1 MFSARRRRENFQ
13 KRNVLKC
20 FPFRNRVSVPK
31 IFACGGPIWFPV
43 SQDLLKINNY
53 YDSVSFTSWTQLAT
67 QITNRDPRQSC
78 FCVPVHSVEHF
89 LLVFCFFLSRSIV
102 CSFIWSFT
110 KPRGRRNPAKKVRL
124 TSPEWVIIHVSWK
137 CFSIF
142 RHVFAVQSLSE
153 VGLLKLMQNR
163 FQTFNSEFK

>member
-1 MFSARRRRENFQ
+1 MFFSAPQARKISKTERFEVFSLQKSRFRTKNFRLRR
-13 KRNVLKC
+13 
-20 FPFRNRVSVPK
+20 
-31 IFACGGPIWFPV
+31 PIWFPV
-43 SQDLLKINNY
+43 SQDLLRINNY

-110 KPRGRRNPAKKVRL
+110 KPRGRRNPAKKVWL
-124 TSPEWVIIHVSWK
+124 TSPEWVIIP
-137 CFSIF
+137 CFLK
-142 RHVFAVQSLSE
+142 VFL
-153 VGLLKLMQNR
+153 N
-163 FQTFNSEFK
+163 FQTCFRSSIPLWSWVTQTYAKYIFEHL

>member
-1 MFSARRRRENFQ
+1 MFSLQKSRFRIKNVRLRR
-13 KRNVLKC
+13 
-20 FPFRNRVSVPK
+20 
-31 IFACGGPIWFPV
+31 PIWFPV
-43 SQDLLKINNY
+43 SQDLLRINNY

-110 KPRGRRNPAKKVRL
+110 KPREKKSRKKSQIDL
-124 TSPEWVIIHVSWK
+124 TWMSYHP
-137 CFSIF
+137 CFLK
-142 RHVFAVQSLSE
+142 VFL
-153 VGLLKLMQNR
+153 N
-163 FQTFNSEFK
+163 FQTCFRSSIPLWSWFTQTYAK